1 MLESML
7 TELELV
13 VASTGVIGRG
23 SSDDGGEHRGAI
35 WTSPLVNV
43 AWNSQDGWDE
53 SEQSSGRDHCR
64 KNVMYGAHEAERT
77 SSKRAES
84 RGGGGREG
92 KGLLSS
98 KEANKRG
105 SYIAISET
113 KVEVEISGGPCDCQM
128 SMPNAEECLECLFEA
143 MGSARVA
150 RFPPFEASKLLMV
163 ICRT

>member
-64 KNVMYGAHEAERT
+64 KNVVYGAHEAERT
-77 SSKRAES
+77 SCKLGES
-84 RGGGGREG
+84 RLVELQGALQGGG
-92 KGLLSS
+92 
-98 KEANKRG
+98 
-105 SYIAISET
+105 YIAL
-113 KVEVEISGGPCDCQM
+113 VEVEISVGRPCGLLYILSSVDAKRACSRQRI
-128 SMPNAEECLECLFEA
+128 
-143 MGSARVA
+143 ARA
-150 RFPPFEASKLLMV
+150 FRFPGIEASKMLMF
-163 ICRT
+163 ICRRRDLPHNRI